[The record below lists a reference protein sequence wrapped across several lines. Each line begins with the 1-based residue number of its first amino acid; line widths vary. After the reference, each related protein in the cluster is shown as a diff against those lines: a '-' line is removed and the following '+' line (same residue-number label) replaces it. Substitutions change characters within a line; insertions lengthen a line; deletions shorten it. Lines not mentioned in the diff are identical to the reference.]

1 MRVLVAGSGGMVGRA
16 VAGHCKE
23 LGDDLYAFDRRQLD
37 ITDDAAVRRRF
48 ARERPE
54 VVINCAAWTDV
65 DGCELDKDRA
75 FAVNA
80 RGPEVLAENCRRIG
94 AALVTISTDYVF
106 EGNKQGFYDQR
117 DDPNPISVYGTA
129 KLDGERRAQAA
140 CARTMVVRTGFIFGA
155 GGTNFLSTVIER
167 GRKGEPL
174 AAISDSF
181 GTPTYAPDLARRL
194 RELATL
200 DLPGTYH
207 VVNQGEGVSYHQFST
222 AALAAAKCRADVRSV
237 RMLDLARP
245 APRPVN
251 SRLRCLLSPALGL
264 APLPSWEEA
273 LQKFAG
279 EFR

>member
-1 MRVLVAGSGGMVGRA
+1 MVGRA
-16 VAGHCKE
+16 VAEHCRE
-23 LGDDLYAFDRRQLD
+23 LGDDLRAFDRGQLD
-37 ITDDAAVRRRF
+37 LTDDAAVRNSL
-48 ARERPE
+48 ASERPD
-54 VVINCAAWTDV
+54 VVVNCAAWTDV
-65 DGCELDKDRA
+65 DGCELDRDRA

-94 AALVTISTDYVF
+94 ASLVTISTDYVF

-129 KLDGERRAQAA
+129 KLAGERRAQAA
-140 CARTMVVRTGFIFGA
+140 CARTIVVRTGFIFGV

-167 GRKGEPL
+167 ARKGEPL
-174 AAISDSF
+174 GAISDSY

-194 RELATL
+194 RELAIL

-207 VVNQGEGVSYHQFST
+207 VVNQGEGVSYHEFAT
-222 AALAAAKCRADVRSV
+222 AALAAAKCRTDVRPI
-237 RMLDLARP
+237 LTADLARP

-264 APLPSWEEA
+264 APLPAWEEA

-279 EFR
+279 EPH